1 MKKTNNYWMAVLV
14 FVLTMV
20 LLYGGAL
27 FISLVAAAGG
37 VVLGGDRAYELV

>member
-20 LLYGGAL
+20 LLYGWAL

-37 VVLGGDRAYELV
+37 VVLGGDRAY